1 MDFDLYGLPWK
12 HDGGTWKAKAG
23 ELEAFVYSVG
33 GGKWGWQLSDRDELV
48 DQDTRYDE
56 DIPSMNKAMFF
67 AQRAMQKRMIENE
80 QTQKN

>member
-1 MDFDLYGLPWK
+1 MTTIDLYGLSWK
-12 HDGGTWKAKAG
+12 DVAGIWKAKVDN
-23 ELEAFVYSVG
+23 LEAYVYSVG
-33 GGKWGWQLSDRDELV
+33 GGKFGWQLSDSGELV

-80 QTQKN
+80 KK